1 MILSMLMLAGL
12 SQASL
17 RLLNR
22 LNNRYMKLYTAGE
35 RGVSSPWYLNGYHIV
50 DEGFIDELSEIK
62 NWDKNIVSIGSSLS
76 VISFQPTIAEPEGGY
91 EYRFLVCGNGC
102 WKSDEQLYG
111 IYKVSGSERK
121 EDIVKLEVSFS
132 TFREMETSITETV
145 VSKWRRYRINPDNSV
160 ERTEDILTP
169 VCKMNEALIRMQNV
183 WELGQDINEQLGNRI
198 RGQGDEMIIP
208 GNFRN
213 NYFNYDT
220 VASNCSMDEDMKEHV
235 MALIKRIDSEHELV
249 VELSPLPPGLAETD
263 YGKQFNEYVEGELLP
278 KLSEIDIKVLDYR
291 EDYENEEFCDGVHLG
306 YDAGVRYTKK
316 LTEDLNGVIANVR

>member
-1 MILSMLMLAGL
+1 
-12 SQASL
+12 
-17 RLLNR
+17 
-22 LNNRYMKLYTAGE
+22 
-35 RGVSSPWYLNGYHIV
+35 
-50 DEGFIDELSEIK
+50 
-62 NWDKNIVSIGSSLS
+62 
-76 VISFQPTIAEPEGGY
+76 
-91 EYRFLVCGNGC
+91 
-102 WKSDEQLYG
+102 
-111 IYKVSGSERK
+111 
-121 EDIVKLEVSFS
+121 
-132 TFREMETSITETV
+132 
-145 VSKWRRYRINPDNSV
+145 
-160 ERTEDILTP
+160 
-169 VCKMNEALIRMQNV
+169 
-183 WELGQDINEQLGNRI
+183 
-198 RGQGDEMIIP
+198 MIIP

-278 KLSEIDIKVLDYR
+278 KLSEMDIKVLDYR